1 MPADALY
8 LDLLGEFVVHLSQE
22 ITSSITHWDRPA
34 TRLLLGLYDLFSD
47 ANSVL
52 SKCFVNLN
60 AFQQEDH
67 IGWKVHWIHES
78 GKNLAELLEVL
89 THLTDWVEKHLQ
101 QLISLKV
108 WTSDSRQRWDYIND
122 NDYGYSAGENAIEHW
137 NEIINAYRSNLQATA
152 SPNPEFFPTD
162 EITSEISASLHKL
175 DNHFASSRESIRTFA
190 LAHLQVADFF

>member
-1 MPADALY
+1 MPAEAHY

-78 GKNLAELLEVL
+78 GKNLSELLEVL
-89 THLTDWVEKHLQ
+89 TRLTNWVED
-101 QLISLKV
+101 LKRITV
-108 WTSDSRQRWDYIND
+108 LKIWTSELEQRWDYIND

-137 NEIINAYRSNLQATA
+137 NEIINAYRSSLQATA
-152 SPNPEFFPTD
+152 SPNPEYFPAS

-175 DNHFASSRESIRTFA
+175 DSDFASSRESLRTFA